1 MIYLKNSIRNIFC
14 LVLALSEGRAIFKN
28 ALFSKVIVKY
38 KIFFEFIRV
47 STILIFLVCSII
59 FAYFSKP
66 KPPCCFLVP
75 CPRSVPLLILNM
87 LRYTL
92 IDTFKIMSFHFEKKN
107 ECLWDPGLVSTQP
120 ETSTTWSSSWRQSP
134 DTRHSLV
141 KNLPEIDLEMCR
153 PNCDTLN

>member
-1 MIYLKNSIRNIFC
+1 MIYLKRNTIRNIFC

-28 ALFSKVIVKY
+28 AIFSKAIVVKY

-92 IDTFKIMSFHFEKKN
+92 IDTFKIMSFHFEKKMN
-107 ECLWDPGLVSTQP
+107 VCGIQV
-120 ETSTTWSSSWRQSP
+120 WSA
-134 DTRHSLV
+134 HSL
-141 KNLPEIDLEMCR
+141 KHQQRGRLLGARALTRATP
-153 PNCDTLN
+153 

>member
-14 LVLALSEGRAIFKN
+14 LVLAQSEGRAIFKN
-28 ALFSKVIVKY
+28 ALFSKAIVKY

-66 KPPCCFLVP
+66 KPPCFLVP

>member
-14 LVLALSEGRAIFKN
+14 LVLAQSEGRAIFKN

-66 KPPCCFLVP
+66 KPPCFLVP

-92 IDTFKIMSFHFEKKN
+92 IDTFKIMSFHFEKKMN
-107 ECLWDPGLVSTQP
+107 VCGIQV
-120 ETSTTWSSSWRQSP
+120 WSA
-134 DTRHSLV
+134 HSL
-141 KNLPEIDLEMCR
+141 KHQQRGRLLGARALTRATP
-153 PNCDTLN
+153 

>member
-66 KPPCCFLVP
+66 KPPCFLVP

-92 IDTFKIMSFHFEKKN
+92 IDTFKIMSFHFEKKWMSVGSRFGQHTAWN
-107 ECLWDPGLVSTQP
+107 INNVVVFLAP
-120 ETSTTWSSSWRQSP
+120 EPWHAPLLSKKSAWNRSRN
-134 DTRHSLV
+134 V
-141 KNLPEIDLEMCR
+141 
-153 PNCDTLN
+153 

>member
-1 MIYLKNSIRNIFC
+1 MHIINSFFHDIEEFPQSDPFC
-14 LVLALSEGRAIFKN
+14 LNYSDFRGTLLSITN
-28 ALFSKVIVKY
+28 S

-66 KPPCCFLVP
+66 KPPCFLVP

-92 IDTFKIMSFHFEKKN
+92 IDTFKIMSFHFEKKMN
-107 ECLWDPGLVSTQP
+107 VCGIQV
-120 ETSTTWSSSWRQSP
+120 WSA
-134 DTRHSLV
+134 HSL
-141 KNLPEIDLEMCR
+141 KHQQRGRLLGARALTRATP
-153 PNCDTLN
+153 